1 MCVDWCVCVC
11 CVCACP
17 CVLDIA
23 VCVSVCVYV
32 CVYFV
37 RQHKTSDIRT
47 LVEEDHKKHEL
58 LSQ

>member
-1 MCVDWCVCVC
+1 MCVDWRVCVCVC

-23 VCVSVCVYV
+23 ACVSVCV

-37 RQHKTSDIRT
+37 RQYKTSDIRM
-47 LVEEDHKKHEL
+47 LVEEDHKKYEL
-58 LSQ
+58 